1 MVSFRFSRWHGSR
14 FMPWRGLPLVILLA
28 FALGL
33 RVWRLGHGLPD
44 FLEEA
49 MPLRQAMKMWER
61 GGSLDPDFFHY
72 PSLTIYL
79 NYLIIWVY
87 TKISLGLGTAGNSAD
102 VWLMMKT
109 DPSAVVLASRAVNIL
124 ADLASVAAVWRI
136 GRFHN
141 LRTAAAAGLLVA
153 FSPTMINQSRLI
165 VVEPIMTAL
174 LLWFLDR
181 LITYGRWKNCRDII
195 LAIILGGL
203 ATGAKYNAGLIVFP
217 FLVFWWRTARWQ
229 TLLRTPLCL
238 IGSGVVFLF
247 TSPFVLIDFPAF
259 WSAFLFESRHM
270 ATGHLGTL
278 GQSGVGYLGGIMA
291 SDFGLFGLGF
301 LILWIMDLVK
311 ERFQVRSAEI
321 LTLSLLLPLLVSV
334 AGFRMHATRYFVP
347 LIPLIALGIAFGMD
361 RILRTARV
369 ARIKQDWAPLV
380 VVVLVLLWPLF
391 GGLAAARKGGEST
404 QIQAR
409 RWLEKNLDQEVLL
422 VQEEYGPVL
431 LTPAGKQAVTNDS
444 RFSQVSPTLASRF
457 HKQREFRSST
467 LPIAVS
473 GDMTFRASPEGPA
486 IPLFHH
492 PSDFGGVLYHPQM
505 LSGLDYFIT
514 SSGVQKRYQA
524 DSRRFSRQADWYS
537 FLEKQAEVVAE
548 FVPDA
553 VTSGP
558 RITVHALHRRTAG
571 FPQEVATVI
580 PWWASTLRPEFWTDL
595 GMARPTLSR
604 PQAIQVL
611 APYFSQMV
619 QPLLNE
625 LGRHHLDRGN
635 LRQAIW
641 LAEQVLEVEPA
652 DLTAS
657 LTFSRTQVRN
667 GNPEIAVQQLKRAIA
682 RCQQT
687 GRRDDSHG
695 LRFELANVLRT
706 MNREDQARKEL
717 QIIFE
722 ELPFSDPKREV
733 VRKILNLSD

>member
-1 MVSFRFSRWHGSR
+1 ML
-14 FMPWRGLPLVILLA
+14 WRGLPLVILLA
-28 FALGL
+28 VALGL
-33 RVWRLGHGLPD
+33 RGWRLGHGLPD

-61 GGSLDPDFFHY
+61 GGGLAPDFFHY

-79 NYLIIWVY
+79 NYLIIWIHA
-87 TKISLGLGTAGNSAD
+87 KISLGLGTASTPAD
-102 VWLMMKT
+102 VWLMLKT

-124 ADLASVAAVWRI
+124 ADLASVWAVWRI
-136 GRFHN
+136 GRAHN
-141 LRTAAAAGLLVA
+141 LRTASVAGLLVA
-153 FSPTMINQSRLI
+153 LSPTMISQSRLI
-165 VVEPIMTAL
+165 VIEPIMTAL

-181 LITYGRWKNCRDII
+181 LITYGRSKNCRDII

-238 IGSGVVFLF
+238 IGSGVVFLL
-247 TSPFVLIDFPAF
+247 TSPYVLIDFSAF

-278 GQSGVGYLGGIMA
+278 GQSGVGYLVGIMV
-291 SDFGLFGLGF
+291 SGFGWVGLGF
-301 LILWIMDLVK
+301 LALWIMGLVK
-311 ERFQVRSAEI
+311 GRFQARNAEI
-321 LTLSLLLPLLVSV
+321 LTLSLLLPLLISV
-334 AGFRMHATRYFVP
+334 AGFRMHAVRYVVP
-347 LIPLIALGIAFGMD
+347 LIPLMALGIAFGVD
-361 RILRTARV
+361 GILCNARV
-369 ARIKQDWAPLV
+369 ARVRQSWVPV
-380 VVVLVLLWPLF
+380 VVAVLVLFWPLF
-391 GGLAAARKGGEST
+391 GGLTAARKGAEST

-409 RWLEKNLDQEVLL
+409 RWLEKNLDPEAVL

-431 LTPAGKQAVTNDS
+431 LTPAGKQAVMRDS
-444 RFSQVSPTLASRF
+444 RFAQVNPTLAAQF
-457 HKQREFRSST
+457 HQQREYRSST
-467 LPIAVS
+467 LTIAVS
-473 GDMTFRASPEGPA
+473 GDMTFRVSPEGTA
-486 IPLFHH
+486 IPLFQH
-492 PSDFGGVLYHPQM
+492 PSDFGGVLYHPQL

-514 SSGVQKRYQA
+514 SGGVQERYQA
-524 DSRRFSRQADWYS
+524 DSQRFSRQADWYS
-537 FLEKQAEVVAE
+537 ILEKQAEVVAE
-548 FVPDA
+548 FVPDG

-558 RITVHALHRRTAG
+558 RITVHALHRRAPQA
-571 FPQEVATVI
+571 PQELDAVI
-580 PWWASTLRPEFWTDL
+580 PWWASTIRPEFWTDIDV
-595 GMARPTLSR
+595 ARPTLSR
-604 PQAIQVL
+604 SRAIQVL

-657 LTFSRTQVRN
+657 LTYSRAQVRT
-667 GNPEIAVQQLKRAIA
+667 GHPEAAIQRLKRAIDLC
-682 RCQQT
+682 RKT
-687 GRRDDSHG
+687 ERLGDSHG

-733 VRKILNLSD
+733 VRKILNRFD